1 MIIGTWV
8 ETNENSNTKLYLV
21 LQANG
26 NGYWL
31 VNQNGRVSEDGE
43 FAYTYKNNILTLMYK
58 ESDEKPG
65 NDDVEEIKVLELTS
79 KKLVILYDQGRR
91 IFYKE

>member
-1 MIIGTWV
+1 
-8 ETNENSNTKLYLV
+8 LYLV

-31 VNQNGRVSEDGE
+31 VDQNGRVCEDGE

>member
-1 MIIGTWV
+1 
-8 ETNENSNTKLYLV
+8 
-21 LQANG
+21 
-26 NGYWL
+26 
-31 VNQNGRVSEDGE
+31 
-43 FAYTYKNNILTLMYK
+43 MYK